1 MKLLRKAMVI
11 AGLLVACAMP
21 AQSAMAYTLVCEG
34 CVIIVTKDGIV
45 IRCERC
51 YVVPPQPAPGPQ

>member
-11 AGLLVACAMP
+11 AGLLFACAMP

-34 CVIIVTKDGIV
+34 CVIIVTEEGIV
-45 IRCERC
+45 IRCDRC
-51 YVVPPQPAPGPQ
+51 YVVPSPTPPGP